1 MSKSELLFMND
12 YASCNYCK
20 AFISRLKKRGHF
32 YDKSLISSFFFF
44 KFKSKSNQAA
54 LNFYLRNHQPI
65 FITLVSS
72 FLNKSKLILEKQEIC
87 ASKFSCCFVM
97 QIKDG

>member
-32 YDKSLISSFFFF
+32 YDKSLISSFF
-44 KFKSKSNQAA
+44 
-54 LNFYLRNHQPI
+54 LNLRAHL
-65 FITLVSS
+65 T
-72 FLNKSKLILEKQEIC
+72 KLL
-87 ASKFSCCFVM
+87 
-97 QIKDG
+97 